1 MLRRFLN
8 EASDSGNG
16 RATSFFNTKQSGRAL
31 PHSKIVGT
39 RTAPLRLIGSG
50 SLAHPMLLL
59 ATNLTTMKLPKKILL
74 IDHEP
79 GVTRLVRQALE
90 TAGKYLVQEEH
101 DDHSAL
107 QTARGFQPDLILLDT
122 VPTSPEGQVLE
133 RQIHSDAV
141 LKDTPVVRLSNLK
154 PESQMVSGGILS
166 GYSFFAAPVRIEEV
180 LRGVENIL
188 FGKD

>member
-1 MLRRFLN
+1 M
-8 EASDSGNG
+8 
-16 RATSFFNTKQSGRAL
+16 
-31 PHSKIVGT
+31 
-39 RTAPLRLIGSG
+39 
-50 SLAHPMLLL
+50 
-59 ATNLTTMKLPKKILL
+59 MKFPKKILL

-79 GVTRLVRQALE
+79 GITRLVRQALE
-90 TAGKYLVQEEH
+90 KAGNYLIQEEH
-101 DDHSAL
+101 DDRSAL

-122 VPTSPEGQVLE
+122 LPTSPDGQVLE
-133 RQIHSDAV
+133 RQLQGDAV
-141 LKDTPVVRLSNLK
+141 LKDTPIVRLSSLK

>member
-1 MLRRFLN
+1 MIK
-8 EASDSGNG
+8 S
-16 RATSFFNTKQSGRAL
+16 
-31 PHSKIVGT
+31 
-39 RTAPLRLIGSG
+39 
-50 SLAHPMLLL
+50 
-59 ATNLTTMKLPKKILL
+59 PKKILL

-79 GVTRLVRQALE
+79 GVSRLVRQALE
-90 TAGKYLVQEEH
+90 KAGKYMIQEEH
-101 DDHSAL
+101 DDRAAL

-122 VPTSPEGQVLE
+122 APTSPEGKILE
-133 RQIHSDAV
+133 RQLHNDTV

>member
-1 MLRRFLN
+1 MLP
-8 EASDSGNG
+8 SG
-16 RATSFFNTKQSGRAL
+16 
-31 PHSKIVGT
+31 
-39 RTAPLRLIGSG
+39 
-50 SLAHPMLLL
+50 
-59 ATNLTTMKLPKKILL
+59 TNSTMMKFPKKILL

-90 TAGKYLVQEEH
+90 KAGKYLIQEEH
-101 DDHSAL
+101 DDSSAL

-122 VPTSPEGQVLE
+122 LPTSPDGQVIE
-133 RQIHSDAV
+133 RQLQSDAV
-141 LKDTPVVRLSNLK
+141 LKDTPVLRLSSLK
-154 PESQMVSGGILS
+154 QESQMVSGGILS

>member
-1 MLRRFLN
+1 M
-8 EASDSGNG
+8 
-16 RATSFFNTKQSGRAL
+16 
-31 PHSKIVGT
+31 
-39 RTAPLRLIGSG
+39 
-50 SLAHPMLLL
+50 
-59 ATNLTTMKLPKKILL
+59 MKSPKKILL
-74 IDHEP
+74 VDHEP

-90 TAGKYLVQEEH
+90 RAGKYLVQEEH
-101 DDHSAL
+101 NDRAAL

-122 VPTSPEGQVLE
+122 APTSPEGQVLE
-133 RQIHSDAV
+133 RQLHTDSI